1 MTPKA
6 SVIILSYNNTRLS
19 MQMTRACIRNI
30 VAYTN
35 REDYEL
41 ILIDP
46 IPNKGNHFDIGEQ
59 YWQPVLDKHLK
70 PQPDPGYAECCNI
83 GGREASHDYLVFIQ
97 NDAFVQE
104 GWLEGIMKYL
114 TNGYDLIWPDQ
125 TARLRD
131 YVLETYKRD
140 WFEDASL
147 HGNRDE
153 GMFAVTKKAWEK
165 IGGYDKDLSLLV
177 QKEFLDRMFKVG
189 IKWADINKVRY
200 THIMAGSNMQL
211 IDMNSEEYEKKMTH
225 DAILLKERGL

>member
-1 MTPKA
+1 MAKA
-6 SVIILSYNNTRLS
+6 SIIILSYNNTRLS
-19 MQMTRACIRNI
+19 MQMTRTCIRNI

-35 REDYEL
+35 PEDYEL
-41 ILIDP
+41 ILVDP
-46 IPNKGNHFDIGEQ
+46 VPNKGHHFGIGEQ
-59 YWQPVLDKHLK
+59 YWEPVIDKHLQPK
-70 PQPDPGYAECCNI
+70 PDPGYAECCNL
-83 GGREASHDYLVFIQ
+83 GAREASCDYLFFVQ

-104 GWLEGIMKYL
+104 GWMEGIMKYL

-153 GMFAVTKKAWEK
+153 GLFAITKVAWEK
-165 IGGYDKDLSLLV
+165 VGGYDKELSLLV
-177 QKEFLDRMFKVG
+177 QKEFIDRMQRVG

-211 IDMNSEEYEKKMTH
+211 IDLNSEEYERRMGH
-225 DAILLKERGL
+225 DAVLLKEKGI